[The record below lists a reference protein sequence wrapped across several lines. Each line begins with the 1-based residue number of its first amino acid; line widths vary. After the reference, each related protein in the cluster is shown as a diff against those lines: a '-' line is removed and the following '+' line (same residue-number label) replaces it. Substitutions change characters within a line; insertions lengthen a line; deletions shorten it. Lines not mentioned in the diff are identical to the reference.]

1 MSCVASTRW
10 ILLALL
16 APALLAGGVR
26 ADDLPRAKP
35 AAVGVSSEKLAR
47 IDELFET
54 AVKERQIAGSVVLIA
69 RKGQVVHL
77 KAAGFADAEAKKPM
91 ATDTIFRLAS
101 MTKPVTSVAVMMLV
115 DDGKLRLDDTVSKYL
130 PGFKGQKV
138 LVPGKDGAE
147 DKLVDAEREV
157 TIRDLLTH
165 TSGLIYAF
173 PGVDEGLAKRY
184 NEATINFGFGPTT
197 ERIGD
202 NVNRLATL
210 PLAHQPGKAFTYG
223 LSTDV
228 LGRVVEVASGK
239 DLDEFFRERIFVP
252 LRMTD
257 TSFLPPPE
265 KAGRVAALYKL
276 GEDGKVVRQDKG
288 AAWSYDGSK
297 TYFSGGAG
305 LLGTASDY
313 GRFLLMLQGGGR
325 LGGTQLLKPETVKQM
340 TTNQIG
346 ELNVGPLSPLD
357 GFGLG
362 FAVLTERNKGKT
374 AMSVGSYSWGGA
386 FYTTFWV
393 DPQKELAAVMLTQV
407 ALPWGDLKLMEEL
420 PKRTYEAL
428 TE

>member
-1 MSCVASTRW
+1 MPRVTSGRW
-10 ILLALL
+10 FLLALV
-16 APALLAGGVR
+16 APALLVGNVR

-35 AAVGVSSEKLAR
+35 ESVGLSTEKLAR

-91 ATDTIFRLAS
+91 TTDAIFRLAS
-101 MTKPVTSVAVMMLV
+101 MTKPVTSTAAMILV
-115 DDGKLRLDDTVSKYL
+115 DEGKLRLDDPVSKYV
-130 PGFKGQKV
+130 PEFKDQKV
-138 LVPGKDGAE
+138 LIPGKDGAE
-147 DKLVDAEREV
+147 DKLVAAEREV
-157 TIRDLLTH
+157 TVRDLLTH
-165 TSGLIYAF
+165 TSGLVYIF
-173 PGVDEGLAKRY
+173 PGVPSPLAKRY
-184 NEATINFGFGPTT
+184 AEAKINLGTRPTT

-202 NVNRLATL
+202 CVKRLGAL
-210 PLAHQPGKAFTYG
+210 PLAHQPGAAFTYG
-223 LSTDV
+223 LNTDV
-228 LGRVVEVASGK
+228 LGRVVEVASGQ

-252 LRMTD
+252 LRMND

-265 KAGRVAALYKL
+265 KADRVAALYKL
-276 GEDGKVVRQDKG
+276 GEDGKVVRQEKG

-297 TYFSGGAG
+297 NYYSGGAG

-313 GRFLLMLQGGGR
+313 ARFLLMLQGGGR
-325 LGGTQLLKPETVKQM
+325 LAGSRLLKPETVKLM

-346 ELNVGPLSPLD
+346 ELTVGPLAPTD

-362 FAVLTERNKGKT
+362 FGVLTERNKGKSSL
-374 AMSVGSYSWGGA
+374 SVGSYSWGGA

-393 DPQKELAAVMLTQV
+393 DPQKELVVVMLTQV